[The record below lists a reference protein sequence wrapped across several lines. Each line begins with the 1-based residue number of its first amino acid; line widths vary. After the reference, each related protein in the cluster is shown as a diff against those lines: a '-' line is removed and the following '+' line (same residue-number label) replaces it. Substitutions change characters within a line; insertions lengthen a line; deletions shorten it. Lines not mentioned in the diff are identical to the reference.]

1 MMIRVRIYSISTDR
15 IGDDVHDLCDVR
27 GDELCG
33 ENGMEWIV
41 VRKRMGVSRVDRIN
55 ESRQK
60 TKESEMR
67 IDLLISNPF
76 RTERGSDERNRHRK
90 GKDES
95 ISQMIE
101 FTILRLVNPIS

>member
-1 MMIRVRIYSISTDR
+1 MIGVRVYSISTDR
-15 IGDDVHDLCDVR
+15 IGDNVHDLCDVR

-76 RTERGSDERNRHRK
+76 RTERSSDERSGHGK
-90 GKDES
+90 GKDECVS
-95 ISQMIE
+95 FVIE
-101 FTILRLVNPIS
+101 FMILRLVNPIS